1 MLLIV
6 LISLIAHIA
15 GYRMHMKMDMAGG
28 RGGGMGGGMGGGI
41 RGSPGEGF
49 GFTFV
54 GGNPFGHMHAG
65 PSMFGGS
72 MFEGSG

>member
-1 MLLIV
+1 
-6 LISLIAHIA
+6 
-15 GYRMHMKMDMAGG
+15 MAGG

-41 RGSPGEGF
+41 RGSAGEGF

>member
-1 MLLIV
+1 
-6 LISLIAHIA
+6 
-15 GYRMHMKMDMAGG
+15 MHMKMDMAGG
-28 RGGGMGGGMGGGI
+28 RGGGMGGGLKGG
-41 RGSPGEGF
+41 PGEAF

-72 MFEGSG
+72 MFEGSR

>member
-1 MLLIV
+1 MQLIIA
-6 LISLIAHIA
+6 ISLTAHIA

-28 RGGGMGGGMGGGI
+28 RAGGMGGGMRGG
-41 RGSPGEGF
+41 PGESF

-72 MFEGSG
+72 MFEGSR